1 MNTVEHKIQNTSPPP
16 PHPLPQGE
24 GDSFDIP
31 SPSRGEGEGGGGSL
45 NLFLRPLFIALWLA
59 LLFLPFR
66 GLKAAVILFII
77 LFAAVSL
84 LKAYKNYA
92 GKIKGGLNGDSDH
105 YFINILRIAVEIYGR
120 CPYLEKLPESKA
132 RSTVFILLMSV
143 IVLTLPFYGHDYLI
157 DIAVLSG
164 IYIILAQGLNIVVG
178 FTGLLNLGF
187 AAFYAIGAYSYAL
200 LNTKLGLGFWA
211 SLPLSLML
219 VTLSGFILAIPALRL
234 RGDYL
239 AIVTLGF
246 GEIVRLVLNNWDS
259 FTKGPNGIGGI
270 GPPHIFGMRISG
282 IGQFYYFVLIFALL
296 AVFVIRR
303 VAASRIGRAWI
314 AIREDEIASSSIG
327 INTTAYKLY
336 SFAFGAFW
344 AGLAGV
350 LFAAKMQFVSPES
363 FTFMESVLVLCM
375 VILGGLGS
383 IPGVIL
389 GSIILVMLPE
399 MLREVQLYRMLALG
413 SGLVLLMIFRPQG
426 LMGGKGVSFRG

>member
-1 MNTVEHKIQNTSPPP
+1 M
-16 PHPLPQGE
+16 
-24 GDSFDIP
+24 
-31 SPSRGEGEGGGGSL
+31 
-45 NLFLRPLFIALWLA
+45 
-59 LLFLPFR
+59 
-66 GLKAAVILFII
+66 
-77 LFAAVSL
+77 LFAAVSM
-84 LKAYKNYA
+84 
-92 GKIKGGLNGDSDH
+92 LNMFKKYVGTMKEVFSGFKK
-105 YFINILRIAVEIYGR
+105 YLSGRIRI
-120 CPYLEKLPESKA
+120 KLPESKT
-132 RSTVFILLMSV
+132 RSIALTLLMAV
-143 IVLTLPFYGHDYLI
+143 VVMALPFYGHDYLI

-187 AAFYAIGAYSYAL
+187 VAFYAIGAYSYAL
-200 LNTKLGLGFWA
+200 LNTKLGMGFWA
-211 SLPLSLML
+211 SLPLSVML

-270 GPPHIFGMRISG
+270 EPPHIFGMQISKLG
-282 IGQFYYFVLIFALL
+282 HFYYFIIIFVLL
-296 AVFVIRR
+296 AVFIIRR
-303 VAASRIGRAWI
+303 VSASRIGRAWI

-363 FTFMESVLVLCM
+363 FTFMESVLILCM

-389 GSIILVMLPE
+389 GAVILVMLPE

-413 SGLVLLMIFRPQG
+413 SGLVMLMIFRPQG

>member
-1 MNTVEHKIQNTSPPP
+1 MKMTEHRILNTEDAPPP
-16 PHPLPQGE
+16 
-24 GDSFDIP
+24 IP
-31 SPSRGEGEGGGGSL
+31 PPRGGRVREGGGSL
-45 NLFLRPLFIALWLA
+45 NLFLRPLIISLWFS
-59 LLFLPFR
+59 LLFLPFK
-66 GLKAAVILFII
+66 GLEAAGILFIV
-77 LFAAVSL
+77 LFAAVSML
-84 LKAYKNYA
+84 NMFKKYA
-92 GKIKGGLNGDSDH
+92 GTMKGVFSDFKK
-105 YFINILRIAVEIYGR
+105 YLSGRIRI
-120 CPYLEKLPESKA
+120 KLPESKT
-132 RSTVFILLMSV
+132 RSIALTLLMSV
-143 IVLTLPFYGHDYLI
+143 VVMALPFYGHDYLI

-187 AAFYAIGAYSYAL
+187 VAFYAIGAYSYAL
-200 LNTKLGLGFWA
+200 LNTKLGMGFWA
-211 SLPLSLML
+211 SLPLSVML

-259 FTKGPNGIGGI
+259 LTKGPNGIGGI
-270 GPPHIFGMRISG
+270 ETPHLFGMHISRLSH
-282 IGQFYYFVLIFALL
+282 FYYFIIIFVLL
-296 AVFVIRR
+296 AVFIIRR
-303 VAASRIGRAWI
+303 VSVSRIGRAWI

-363 FTFMESVLVLCM
+363 FTFMESVLILCM

-389 GSIILVMLPE
+389 GAIILVMLPE

-413 SGLVLLMIFRPQG
+413 SGLVMLMIFRPQG

>member
-1 MNTVEHKIQNTSPPP
+1 MSNLPIHQLTSA
-16 PHPLPQGE
+16 L
-24 GDSFDIP
+24 
-31 SPSRGEGEGGGGSL
+31 GGSP
-45 NLFLRPLFIALWLA
+45 FVIALWFS
-59 LLFLPFR
+59 LLFFPFK
-66 GLKAAVILFII
+66 GLEAAGILFIV
-77 LFAAVSL
+77 LFAALFL
-84 LKAYKNYA
+84 L
-92 GKIKGGLNGDSDH
+92 S
-105 YFINILRIAVEIYGR
+105 ILRKCGVAVRETITNYKK
-120 CPYLEKLPESKA
+120 YFSALKLRESKT
-132 RSTVFILLMSV
+132 RSIALILPISAV
-143 IVLTLPFYGHDYLI
+143 VLTLPLYGRDYLI

-187 AAFYAIGAYSYAL
+187 VAFYAIGAYSYAL
-200 LNTKLGLGFWA
+200 LNTKLGIGFWA
-211 SLPLSLML
+211 SMPLSLAF
-219 VTLSGFILAIPALRL
+219 VTLSGFVLAIPALRL

-259 FTKGPNGIGGI
+259 LTKGPNGISGI
-270 GPPHIFGMRISG
+270 EPPHLFGIQ
-282 IGQFYYFVLIFALL
+282 IGQLSHFYYFVLIFVLL
-296 AVFVIRR
+296 AVFIIRR
-303 VAASRIGRAWI
+303 VADSRMGRAWI

-327 INTTAYKLY
+327 INTMAYKLY

-363 FTFMESVLVLCM
+363 FTFMESVLILCM

-389 GSIILVMLPE
+389 GAIILVMLPE
-399 MLREVQLYRMLALG
+399 MLREAQMYRMLALG

-426 LMGGKGVSFRG
+426 IFGGKGVSLRS